1 MFHAEKDTHEE
12 EDMERQKRQG
22 AEYEFYGKLP
32 LKKAIPLG
40 LQHVLAMFV
49 GNLTPILIISG
60 ACGIAGEEFGSLQ
73 VDLLQNAMLIAGIVT
88 LIQLFAIGPVGGK
101 VPIIMGTSSGFI
113 GVFNSVV
120 QVMGGGILSNLSN
133 SERRIRE
140 RMIAASSPKTSSLAV
155 AKIKFPSR
163 SVIIFSSKSN

>member
-1 MFHAEKDTHEE
+1 
-12 EDMERQKRQG
+12 MERQKRQG

-88 LIQLFAIGPVGGK
+88 LIQINVMSSMVLPPSVH
-101 VPIIMGTSSGFI
+101 VPLTRLPSH
-113 GVFNSVV
+113 
-120 QVMGGGILSNLSN
+120 QVPAPTPHIYQSAYFRN
-133 SERRIRE
+133 
-140 RMIAASSPKTSSLAV
+140 
-155 AKIKFPSR
+155 
-163 SVIIFSSKSN
+163 

>member
-1 MFHAEKDTHEE
+1 
-12 EDMERQKRQG
+12 MESQKRQG

-88 LIQLFAIGPVGGK
+88 LIQLFAIGWWKGADHYGNQFRVYRCVQQCG
-101 VPIIMGTSSGFI
+101 SGD
-113 GVFNSVV
+113 GRRYPRVWSHYV
-120 QVMGGGILSNLSN
+120 
-133 SERRIRE
+133 RIRHW
-140 RMIAASSPKTSSLAV
+140 
-155 AKIKFPSR
+155 R
-163 SVIIFSSKSN
+163 SV